1 MSAHLE
7 VISQEIETANNMLSE
22 LDDNIKTL
30 QEHYART
37 VVIIDAFE
45 KAKGLFDI
53 QAELS
58 LEE

>member
-45 KAKGLFDI
+45 KAKGLFDL
-53 QAELS
+53 QEELA

>member
-1 MSAHLE
+1 
-7 VISQEIETANNMLSE
+7 MLSD

-53 QAELS
+53 QEELS

>member
-53 QAELS
+53 QEELS
-58 LEE
+58 LAE

>member
-1 MSAHLE
+1 VSANLD
-7 VISQEIETANNMLSE
+7 VITEEIATANNMLTE

-45 KAKGLFDI
+45 KAKGLFDK
-53 QAELS
+53 QEELA

>member
-1 MSAHLE
+1 MSANLD
-7 VISQEIETANNMLSE
+7 VISEEIATANKMLSD

-37 VVIIDAFE
+37 LIIIDAFE
-45 KAKGLFDI
+45 KAKGLFDL
-53 QAELS
+53 QEELA

>member
-1 MSAHLE
+1 MSANAD
-7 VISQEIETANNMLSE
+7 VISEEIATANRMLSD
-22 LDDNIKTL
+22 LDDNIKAL

-45 KAKGLFDI
+45 KARGLLDI
-53 QAELS
+53 QEELA

>member
-1 MSAHLE
+1 MVTPIDVVSE
-7 VISQEIETANNMLSE
+7 EIATAKNMLSD

-45 KAKGLFDI
+45 KAKGLLDI
-53 QAELS
+53 QEELA

>member
-1 MSAHLE
+1 MSVNLD
-7 VISQEIETANNMLSE
+7 VISEEIAPANKMLSD

-45 KAKGLFDI
+45 KAKGLFDL
-53 QAELS
+53 QEELA

>member
-1 MSAHLE
+1 MSTHIE
-7 VISQEIETANNMLSE
+7 GISQEIETANNMLSE

-45 KAKGLFDI
+45 KAKGLVDI

>member
-45 KAKGLFDI
+45 KAKGLVDI